1 MELIMFEVLMIM
13 LGAIYIFAWV
23 AIIATVIGMVI
34 MFLLT
39 NLGFFVTVLKYGG
52 IFLGLI
58 ALGITI
64 LIFTL

>member
-1 MELIMFEVLMIM
+1 MELIMFELLMMM
-13 LGAIYIFAWV
+13 LGAIYIFAWIAIV
-23 AIIATVIGMVI
+23 AAVIGMVI

-39 NLGFFVTVLKYGG
+39 HLGFFVTVLKYGG

-58 ALGITI
+58 ALGLTI

>member
-1 MELIMFEVLMIM
+1 MEIAAIDLFIMM

-23 AIIATVIGMVI
+23 AIITLLIGMVI

-39 NLGFFVTVLKYGG
+39 HLGFFVTVLTYGG

-58 ALGITI
+58 ALGLTI
-64 LIFTL
+64 LVFTL

>member
-1 MELIMFEVLMIM
+1 MEVAVIDLFIMM

-39 NLGFFVTVLKYGG
+39 HLGFFVTVLTYGG

-58 ALGITI
+58 ALGLTI

>member
-1 MELIMFEVLMIM
+1 MEAAAIDLFIMM

-23 AIIATVIGMVI
+23 SIITLVIGMII

-39 NLGFFVTVLKYGG
+39 HLGFFVTVLTYGG

-58 ALGITI
+58 ALTI
-64 LIFTL
+64 IIFISYV